1 MTPYLVIPAYDEA
14 PNVERLFARLR
25 PVVAELGA
33 RVIFVDDGSRDGT
46 AELAEQAGHGMP
58 LTIVRHGVNKGLG
71 AALDTGLRAAAAAA
85 APGDAIVTLEADTT
99 SDLNDLPEMLRR
111 FAEGYDL
118 VLASV
123 HAPGGRIVGVAGWR
137 VAASKGLSGLWRV
150 VGGLRHVHTVSA
162 VYRVYRAELV
172 QRALD
177 AYGDQLILESGFAVN
192 VELLLKLE
200 GLGARICEVPTV
212 NDWTHRAGASK
223 LNTRKTLQ
231 AYGRLFGRHL
241 TGRLKPPAASGSLA
255 TTR

>member
-1 MTPYLVIPAYDEA
+1 MTYLVIPAFDEE

-46 AELAEQAGHGMP
+46 AELAELAGRDMP
-58 LTIVRHGVNKGLG
+58 LAIVRHGVNKGLG
-71 AALDTGLRAAAAAA
+71 AALDTGLRAAAASA
-85 APGDAIVTLEADTT
+85 APADAIVTLEADTT

-162 VYRVYRAELV
+162 VYRVYRAELL
-172 QRALD
+172 QHALD
-177 AYGDQLILESGFAVN
+177 AYGDRLILESGFAVN

-231 AYGRLFGRHL
+231 AYGRLFRRHA
-241 TGRLKPPAASGSLA
+241 TGRLKPPASGRLA